1 MSGRE
6 GSSTW
11 RSSPGDGVGVDDG
24 GIDVDGDGG
33 DDGDEG
39 DDGDDGDDGGL
50 DDHDSGCNL
59 EVVL

>member
-24 GIDVDGDGG
+24 GIK
-33 DDGDEG
+33 
-39 DDGDDGDDGGL
+39 DGDDGDDGGV
-50 DDHDSGCNL
+50 DDHDSGRNL

>member
-6 GSSTW
+6 GSSAW
-11 RSSPGDGVGVDDG
+11 RSSPGDDVGVDDG
-24 GIDVDGDGG
+24 GLD
-33 DDGDEG
+33 

-50 DDHDSGCNL
+50 DDHDSSRNL